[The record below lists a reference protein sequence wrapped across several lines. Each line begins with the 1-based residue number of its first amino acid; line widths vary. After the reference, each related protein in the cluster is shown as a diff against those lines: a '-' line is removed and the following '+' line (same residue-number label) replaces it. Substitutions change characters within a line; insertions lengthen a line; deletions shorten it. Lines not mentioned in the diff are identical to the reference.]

1 MYILLITLL
10 SCSSSSPSEEI
21 APTIEFHVPEPTKAL
36 PDDEPMPLPNTG
48 ARLYIGPNSHVTIK
62 TKGGHHST
70 LPITSGV
77 LFTNQAPTLSEAEGV
92 FEAPLLQWDMQNN
105 ELGKQLRELLFDAS
119 SSPLLYAR
127 VHDVTPFEEPLLI
140 DDSTTTNATLVLSLP
155 KNDVSIPIELT
166 VNRTETNYTVVS
178 APIPLPYSL
187 FLDKKG
193 LRILESLCGDGFK
206 AQGATAEVNLSLYW
220 DTKGTT
226 PPIPRAPAR
235 TNMRVTGPLSEKT
248 KPVLTSEPDKNRSF
262 KKEPKPHDLRGG
274 NVRWRHRN
282 KSDAQ
287 HRPPPFEER

>member
-1 MYILLITLL
+1 MHILFFTLL
-10 SCSSSSPSEEI
+10 SCSSS
-21 APTIEFHVPEPTKAL
+21 PTIEEVSPSIAFHTPEPVQVQREDVPK
-36 PDDEPMPLPNTG
+36 PLPSAG

-77 LFTNQAPTLSEAEGV
+77 IFTEEAPTLANAEGV

-105 ELGKQLRELLFDAS
+105 ELGKRLRELLFDATS
-119 SSPLLYAR
+119 HPLLYAH
-127 VHDVTPFEEPLLI
+127 VHDITPFSEPLLI
-140 DDSTTTNATLVLSLP
+140 DASTSTTATLTLSLLQQ
-155 KNDVSIPIELT
+155 DVALPISLT
-166 VNRTETNYTVVS
+166 ISRAETNYVVSS

-193 LRILESLCGDGFK
+193 LKVLESLCDEGFK
-206 AQGATAEVNLSLYW
+206 SDGATAEVNLSLYW
-220 DTKGTT
+220 DTKGKT

-235 TNMRVTGPLSEKT
+235 TNVHVTGPETVKS
-248 KPVLTSEPDKNRSF
+248 KPVSTYKNDQNRSF
-262 KKEPKPHDLRGG
+262 EKEPKPHDLRGG

>member
-1 MYILLITLL
+1 MHILLITLL
-10 SCSSSSPSEEI
+10 SCSFSPPAEEI
-21 APTIEFHVPEPTKAL
+21 EPTIEFHVPEPAEAV

-48 ARLYIGPNSHVTIK
+48 ARLYIGPDSHVTIK

-92 FEAPLLQWDMQNN
+92 FEAPLLQWNIQNN
-105 ELGKQLRELLFDAS
+105 ELGKRLRELLFDAS
-119 SSPLLYAR
+119 NSPLLYAR
-127 VHDVTPFEEPLLI
+127 VHDITPFEEPLLI
-140 DDSTTTNATLVLSLP
+140 NDSTTTNATLVLSLP

-166 VNRTETNYTVVS
+166 VHRTETNYTVAS
-178 APIPLPYSL
+178 LPIPLPYSL

-193 LRILESLCGDGFK
+193 LRILESLCDDGLK
-206 AQGATAEVNLSLYW
+206 SQGATAEINLSLYW
-220 DTKGTT
+220 DTKGT
-226 PPIPRAPAR
+226 PPAIPRAPAR
-235 TNMRVTGPLSEKT
+235 TNTHVTGALSAKP
-248 KPVLTSEPDKNRSF
+248 KPVSTSDPDKNRAF
-262 KKEPKPHDLRGG
+262 EKDQKPHDLRGG

>member
-1 MYILLITLL
+1 MHILLITLL
-10 SCSSSSPSEEI
+10 SCSFSPPAEEI
-21 APTIEFHVPEPTKAL
+21 EPTIEFHVPEPAEAV

-48 ARLYIGPNSHVTIK
+48 ARLYIGPDSHVTIK

-92 FEAPLLQWDMQNN
+92 FEAPLLQWNMQNN
-105 ELGKQLRELLFDAS
+105 ELGKRLRELLFDAS
-119 SSPLLYAR
+119 NSPLLYAR
-127 VHDVTPFEEPLLI
+127 VHDITPFEEPLLI
-140 DDSTTTNATLVLSLP
+140 NDSTTTNATLVLSLP

-166 VNRTETNYTVVS
+166 VHRTETNYTVAS
-178 APIPLPYSL
+178 LPIPLPYSL

-193 LRILESLCGDGFK
+193 LRILESLCDDGLK
-206 AQGATAEVNLSLYW
+206 SQGATAEINLSLYW
-220 DTKGTT
+220 DTKGT
-226 PPIPRAPAR
+226 PPAIPRAPAR
-235 TNMRVTGPLSEKT
+235 TNTHVTGALSAKP
-248 KPVLTSEPDKNRSF
+248 KPVSTSDPDKNRAF
-262 KKEPKPHDLRGG
+262 EKDQKPHDLRGG